1 MGNSEED
8 RRECLLVCEFVLDAG
23 EGARGC
29 GMSSYSYSRVAL
41 DNRQGAKSFGSR
53 NGGDRKIYMSGFGRL
68 IER

>member
-8 RRECLLVCEFVLDAG
+8 RRECLLVCEFVLVVG

-53 NGGDRKIYMSGFGRL
+53 MGRGSEDIYVGFRT
-68 IER
+68 ID